1 MNYHKSLSFGIFFLL
16 ITGLFSCVGESTGTI
31 ESTPYFDLKGFIEEK
46 IQEVDSVEVL
56 KISEI
61 QGEEN
66 LASLIYSIQDW
77 TEEFSIFKDADINKA
92 SMLQSYR
99 TTKSDDLLAHELL
112 PKAKGKLK
120 YLKVS
125 YSNGEVSRV
134 SIKIAE
140 DNLFYSATTLAEI
153 NLNPITHL
161 IETYSIQTSQKIW
174 FLDENNMKIKGTV
187 VEKK

>member
-1 MNYHKSLSFGIFFLL
+1 MNYQKGLSFGIFLLL
-16 ITGLFSCVGESTGTI
+16 IAGFFSCAEKSTGTI
-31 ESTPYFDLKGFIEEK
+31 ETTPYFDLKGFIEK
-46 IQEVDSVEVL
+46 KVQEVDSLEVL
-56 KISEI
+56 KRSEI

-66 LASLIYSIQDW
+66 QVRLIYSIQDW

-92 SMLQSYR
+92 SMLQSYG

-120 YLKVS
+120 YLKIS
-125 YSNGEVSRV
+125 YYNGEVSGV

-153 NLNPITHL
+153 NLNAVTHL
-161 IETYSIQTSQKIW
+161 IESYSIQTSQKIW
-174 FLDENNMKIKGTV
+174 FLEQNNMRIEGTV
-187 VEKK
+187 VVKG